1 MTPLSFLGFLPP
13 WVWRVFGAALIFVA
27 VWVHGDL
34 HGRHIEEV
42 KYEKTLTNIRV
53 VQDEQAVHAGR
64 VALDRT
70 QAIQSTVNTYEAQ
83 RRSLGDYYAG
93 RLRDAASRNASTLP
107 KGDVPAG
114 TAPADAGRVPA
125 ACGDYIALEERCA
138 VTALKLKALREAAT
152 AIQSIN

>member
-13 WVWRVFGAALIFVA
+13 WVWRIFGIALAFVA

-42 KYEKTLTNIRV
+42 KYEQTLAKIRAT
-53 VQDEQAVHAGR
+53 QDQQAKHAGE
-64 VALDRT
+64 VAADRNKT
-70 QAIQSTVNTYEAQ
+70 IDAVVGSYEDDRNKLTTYYD
-83 RRSLGDYYAG
+83 RK
-93 RLRDAASRNASTLP
+93 LRAATSSASVTLP
-107 KGDVPAG
+107 GGQVPAG
-114 TAPADAGRVPA
+114 TTPANAGRIPV

-152 AIQSIN
+152 AVQSIN